1 MKAIYSFS
9 GLPFK
14 SLDGDRFTAGFK
26 TKEDFLSCAK
36 ESIQGARLSFNKIE
50 LYTDESGEEVLKD
63 LIPLFDKVIGV
74 ENQDKYS
81 FFFAYVKLQAYKLQK
96 DPFIHLDLDLVLR
109 ERLPE
114 SILKS
119 EILVEFEEFY
129 KYYKE
134 LGYQYL
140 QNSKD
145 PLKSVKEYFNK
156 PVKNPYARCTGIF
169 GGSNI
174 DLIQS
179 YVNDVLKA
187 TDEILEMK
195 IPKDL
200 KTALWLEQGLIEI
213 KLKEFH
219 VTPTQ
224 LFWEGINYIHY
235 NGTKKLNYQTTPQQ
249 TPSP

>member
-9 GLPFK
+9 GKPFK
-14 SLDGDRFTAGFK
+14 TEDGDRFTAGFK
-26 TKEDFLSCAK
+26 TKSDFLSCAK
-36 ESIQGARLSFNKIE
+36 ESVAGARLSFNRIE
-50 LYTDESGEEVLKD
+50 LYTDESGKD
-63 LIPLFDKVIGV
+63 ILNELLPLFDKVIIV
-74 ENQDKYS
+74 VVSEVYN
-81 FFFAYVKLQAYKLQK
+81 FFFAYMKFQAYKLQTE
-96 DPFIHLDLDLVLR
+96 PFIHLDLDFVLK
-109 ERLPE
+109 EKLPE
-114 SILKS
+114 NILES
-119 EILVEFEEFY
+119 ELLVEFEEFY

-134 LGYQYL
+134 IGYQYL

-145 PLKSVKEYFNK
+145 PLKSVRKYFSK

-169 GGSNI
+169 GSSNI
-174 DLIQS
+174 GIIQS

-187 TDEILEMK
+187 SNEILEMK

-213 KLKEFH
+213 KLKEFN
-219 VTPTQ
+219 VNPTQ

-235 NGTKKLNYQTTPQQ
+235 NGTKKLNYRTTPQH